1 MRRKLKKLY
10 RKMINGE
17 LSYYDIEVAYQAWRS
32 YASTYNA
39 YGSIKAMDELYH
51 NIYHDYITEDIFW
64 SY

>member
-1 MRRKLKKLY
+1 
-10 RKMINGE
+10 MINGK
-17 LSYYDIEVAYQAWRS
+17 LSYYDIEVAYRAWRS

-51 NIYHDYITEDIFW
+51 NIYHDYITEDKFW